1 MLCVPEHTLL
11 SSWTL
16 PDCMLHASL
25 LKHDLQKHD
34 IALSGANFGYLS
46 EYTFLSFDM
55 GCSNTMAELNHSVFV
70 PMS

>member
-1 MLCVPEHTLL
+1 MP
-11 SSWTL
+11 
-16 PDCMLHASL
+16 L

-46 EYTFLSFDM
+46 EYTFLSLDM

-70 PMS
+70 PMP